1 VPISDDKIGD
11 FLERLADRV
20 PAPAGGAASALQA
33 AIGAALLTMV
43 ARFSTRGQSEQDA
56 ATIGRVITESGE
68 LRGLALRL
76 ADADAEAYAT
86 VIGAL
91 KLPRATDA
99 EQEARADAVS
109 KALVNASWPPAQ
121 VISVAGMVVDLAEA
135 LVGIGNRN
143 VLGDAV
149 AAAEAARAATA
160 TARVNVEIN
169 LADITDEH
177 AGLEMLAQAGQADE
191 IIARAG
197 QITRTVRSQLRS

>member
-1 VPISDDKIGD
+1 MPISDDKIGD

-43 ARFSTRGQSEQDA
+43 ARYSTRGQPEQDA

-76 ADADAEAYAT
+76 ADADSEAYTT

-91 KLPRATDA
+91 KLPRGTEA
-99 EQEARADAVS
+99 EQAARADAVS
-109 KALVNASWPPAQ
+109 RALVNAAWPPAQ

-135 LVGIGNRN
+135 LVAIGNRN

-177 AGLEMLAQAGQADE
+177 AGLEMLAQADWADD
-191 IIARAG
+191 IIARAE
-197 QITRTVRSQLRS
+197 QITRTVRSQIRS

>member
-1 VPISDDKIGD
+1 MPISDDKIGD

-43 ARFSTRGQSEQDA
+43 ARYSTRGQREEDA

-76 ADADAEAYAT
+76 ADADSEAFST

-91 KLPRATDA
+91 KLPRATEAEDA
-99 EQEARADAVS
+99 ARADAVS
-109 KALVNASWPPAQ
+109 RALVNAAWPPAQ

-135 LVGIGNRN
+135 LVAIGNRN

-177 AGLEMLAQAGQADE
+177 AGLEMLA
-191 IIARAG
+191 
-197 QITRTVRSQLRS
+197 